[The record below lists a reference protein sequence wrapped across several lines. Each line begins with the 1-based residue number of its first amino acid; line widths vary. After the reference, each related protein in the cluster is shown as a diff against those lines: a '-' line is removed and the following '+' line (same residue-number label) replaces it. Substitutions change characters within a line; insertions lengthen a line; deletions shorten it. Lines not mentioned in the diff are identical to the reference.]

1 MSEEEEEEEIVEFEF
16 KEEIVLN
23 FFINMFEGIETLDS
37 ILTLWL
43 GILLEDSKKE
53 NKKEDWKI
61 FFFLLT
67 KIKKKCIFN
76 KFIYKFNINLI

>member
-53 NKKEDWKI
+53 NKKED
-61 FFFLLT
+61 
-67 KIKKKCIFN
+67 
-76 KFIYKFNINLI
+76 